1 MDAVLPVCVWHRG
14 MRWKALIEGEIRDD
28 NPDVFWFRV
37 IYQGAAEATEMA
49 MSCAGFYVQ
58 RKTTPDQIPDLLEMA
73 RTSDW
78 ESLPLCIYA
87 GDLLC
92 ARYCQQEAA
101 QPMPAAA
108 HCAQQ
113 EAPLLSG
120 SALSARPVPPPP
132 PLLSPSLQQQQQQ
145 QQEQQGQQHEVEQ
158 QPVQQLMQPAQSSQ
172 QEAEASDYATAATAA
187 SGRTGQTAGTK
198 RKKHE
203 DDVFSKEVRI

>member
-1 MDAVLPVCVWHRG
+1 
-14 MRWKALIEGEIRDD
+14 
-28 NPDVFWFRV
+28 
-37 IYQGAAEATEMA
+37 MA

-58 RKTTPDQIPDLLEMA
+58 RNVTPDQIPDLLEMA

-78 ESLPLCIYA
+78 ESLPLCSYA

-120 SALSARPVPPPP
+120 SALPARPVPPPP

-145 QQEQQGQQHEVEQ
+145 QEQQGQQHEVEQ
-158 QPVQQLMQPAQSSQ
+158 QPMQQLMQPAQSSQ

-187 SGRTGQTAGTK
+187 SVRTGQTTGTK